1 MKIKMKFAKYPRPF
15 KKPWTKR
22 RQAAAER
29 AVQRLKDQ
37 IPLFSLEQFP
47 EMHEFRDVE
56 DRRRWA
62 EYRDDDIEQSQRNY
76 RAEQYWKI
84 RRRLREFDQ
93 ETQNKL
99 IERWNERVTKNHHG
113 PVYFLDTL
121 WRFKEGLEDIDGNEI
136 EQDQEYIRSDIRQRL
151 KKEAQQKLEFKGDN
165 E

>member
-1 MKIKMKFAKYPRPF
+1 MKFARYPRPF

-37 IPLFSLEQFP
+37 IPLFSLEEFP
-47 EMHEFRDVE
+47 DMHEFRDAE

-62 EYRDDDIEQSQRNY
+62 EYRDDDIEQSQRNN
-76 RAEQYWKI
+76 RAKQYWKI
-84 RRRLREFDQ
+84 RRTLREVDQ
-93 ETQNKL
+93 ETQYKL
-99 IERWNERVTKNHHG
+99 IERWNKAVTKNHHS

-121 WRFKEGLEDIDGNEI
+121 WRFKEGREDIDGNEI

-151 KKEAQQKLEFKGDN
+151 KKEAQQKLDL
-165 E
+165 

>member
-1 MKIKMKFAKYPRPF
+1 MKFARYPRPF

-37 IPLFSLEQFP
+37 IPLFPLEQF
-47 EMHEFRDVE
+47 EDMHEFRNAE
-56 DRRRWA
+56 DRRLWVQ
-62 EYRDDDIEQSQRNY
+62 YRDEAIEQSQRKR

-93 ETQNKL
+93 ETQNEL
-99 IERWNERVTKNHHG
+99 IKRWNKDVTKYHHS

-121 WRFKEGLEDIDGNEI
+121 WRFKQGLEDIDGNEI
-136 EQDQEYIRSDIRQRL
+136 EQDQEHIRSDLEQRL
-151 KKEAQQKLEFKGDN
+151 KKRAQLKLDL
-165 E
+165 

>member
-47 EMHEFRDVE
+47 EMHEFRDAE
-56 DRRRWA
+56 DRRLWA
-62 EYRDDDIEQSQRNY
+62 EFRDDAIEQSQRKH
-76 RAEQYWKI
+76 RAEEYWEI

-99 IERWNERVTKNHHG
+99 IERWNKAVTKYHHG
-113 PVYFLDTL
+113 PTYFLGTL
-121 WRFKEGLEDIDGNEI
+121 WRFKEGREDIDGNSI
-136 EQDQEYIRSDIRQRL
+136 EQEYEYIRPDLLRL
-151 KKEAQQKLEFKGDN
+151 MKKRAQQKLDL
-165 E
+165 